1 MERHESGPDPSPT
14 SGPADPHLQA
24 NPAGRV
30 RAEPERGLV
39 VIIDITGRERPYLV
53 TRAEA
58 LMVLTLT
65 ERWPD
70 WVSAPE
76 MRRRE
81 PRIYNPAVILARLR
95 GKGLT
100 GFRIETDAGKRM
112 RLVID

>member
-1 MERHESGPDPSPT
+1 MERQESSPMSGPDE
-14 SGPADPHLQA
+14 A
-24 NPAGRV
+24 NPFGRV

-39 VIIDITGRERPYLV
+39 ILIDAAGRERPYLV
-53 TRAEA
+53 TKAEA
-58 LMVLTLT
+58 LMVLTLA
-65 ERWPD
+65 EVWPE
-70 WVSAPE
+70 WISAAE

-100 GFRIETDAGKRM
+100 GFRIETDASRRM

>member
-1 MERHESGPDPSPT
+1 MERQDERPGTNPS
-14 SGPADPHLQA
+14 A
-24 NPAGRV
+24 RI

-39 VIIDITGRERPYLV
+39 ILIDAAGRERPYLV
-53 TRAEA
+53 TKAEA

-65 ERWPD
+65 AGWPE
-70 WVSAPE
+70 WMSGAE

-100 GFRIETDAGKRM
+100 GFRIETDAGRRM
-112 RLVID
+112 RLVIH

>member
-1 MERHESGPDPSPT
+1 MERQESGPDPSPM
-14 SGPADPHLQA
+14 SGPADQHGQTRPS
-24 NPAGRV
+24 GRV

-39 VIIDITGRERPYLV
+39 IIIDAAGRERPYLV

-65 ERWPD
+65 EVWPD
-70 WVSAPE
+70 WLSAAE

-100 GFRIETDAGKRM
+100 GFRVETDAGRRM